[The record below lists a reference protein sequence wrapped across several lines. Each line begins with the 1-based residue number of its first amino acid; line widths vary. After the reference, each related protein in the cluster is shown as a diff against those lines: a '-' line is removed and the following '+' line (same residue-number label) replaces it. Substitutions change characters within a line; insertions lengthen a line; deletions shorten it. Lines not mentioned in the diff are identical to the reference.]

1 MWEVLTFQIGVRAH
15 TSITYLFHYDWCWM
29 CVLSRGG
36 RYTEEDA
43 KLVVH
48 QILSIVSFCHL
59 QGVVHRDLKPE
70 VSSFQHP
77 SSQLMPIL
85 SSWEDCKE
93 ERQVFMD
100 RTGIIITS
108 DKHMELTICGLNLL
122 LIQCV

>member
-1 MWEVLTFQIGVRAH
+1 
-15 TSITYLFHYDWCWM
+15 M

-43 KLVVH
+43 KVVVH

-77 SSQLMPIL
+77 SSKLMPIL
-85 SSWEDCKE
+85 SSWEDCRRE
-93 ERQVFMD
+93 AGFHGQNWNYN
-100 RTGIIITS
+100 
-108 DKHMELTICGLNLL
+108 HL
-122 LIQCV
+122 

>member
-1 MWEVLTFQIGVRAH
+1 M
-15 TSITYLFHYDWCWM
+15 
-29 CVLSRGG
+29 LSRGG

-108 DKHMELTICGLNLL
+108 DKHIGLTICGLNLL
-122 LIQCV
+122 LIQCVEFSFHDQGRKCSVEGY